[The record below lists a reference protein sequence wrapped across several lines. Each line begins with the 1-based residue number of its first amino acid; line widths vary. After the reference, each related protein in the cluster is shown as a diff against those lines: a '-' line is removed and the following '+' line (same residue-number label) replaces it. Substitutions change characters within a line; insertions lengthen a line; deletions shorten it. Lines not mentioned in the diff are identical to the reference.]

1 MNFDKCL
8 VVFSHGM
15 ESSPASTK
23 IQVLSKIAES
33 RGAKVIAPDYTD
45 SIDPKVRVEMLQ
57 KALKEQDFESLIL
70 VGSSMGSLISLLY
83 SQTSDANIAGMFLM
97 APAVGIENI
106 GFPEINVKNVKILH
120 GWRDE
125 IIPADTVI
133 KYARKI
139 NAQMTLVDD
148 THRLSDSHKIMK
160 ALFSTMLDEM

>member
-23 IQVLSKIAES
+23 IQVLSKIAEG
-33 RGAKVIAPDYTD
+33 RGAKTIAPDYTD
-45 SIDPKVRVEMLQ
+45 SVELKVRLEMLREV
-57 KALKEQDFESLIL
+57 LKNEDFESLIL
-70 VGSSMGSLISLLY
+70 VGSSMGSLVSLIY

-125 IIPADTVI
+125 IIPANVVI
-133 KYARKI
+133 EYSSKI
-139 NAQMTLVDD
+139 NAQLTLVDD
-148 THRLSDSHKIMK
+148 MHRLKDSHEIMK
-160 ALFSTMLDEM
+160 ALFSAMLDEL

>member
-106 GFPEINVKNVKILH
+106 GFPEILSSETGALRFPGSSLIKTRIL
-120 GWRDE
+120 
-125 IIPADTVI
+125 
-133 KYARKI
+133 
-139 NAQMTLVDD
+139 
-148 THRLSDSHKIMK
+148 
-160 ALFSTMLDEM
+160 F